1 MFAERYH
8 LQFSKTSGNAKKDVT
23 DRNDTDSIGDIDEFD
38 NALENADIDQSS
50 ELYKTIVAAIIED
63 QQTTENT
70 DVMDWTMNDLDN
82 SDTDISNAEAPE
94 LVNDKVLTD
103 QNEAEEDMLIDR

>member
-8 LQFSKTSGNAKKDVT
+8 LQFSKTSGSEEKVET
-23 DRNDTDSIGDIDEFD
+23 DRNYTDTIGNIDEFE
-38 NALENADIDQSS
+38 NALENVEIDQSS

-70 DVMDWTMNDLDN
+70 DVMDWTMDDSDN
-82 SDTDISNAEAPE
+82 SERERS
-94 LVNDKVLTD
+94 NDKVLTC
-103 QNEAEEDMLIDR
+103 QNEAEEDMLVERYK